1 MFSPVSQYL
10 DHVTLALSE
19 CCLCRSHEE
28 GESDQNMS
36 LLRDQSLLI
45 SGGGVGGF
53 LADHKFS
60 WETEEGAIVS
70 NEIQKGHS
78 RELTTNGGGGRGG
91 EVR

>member
-1 MFSPVSQYL
+1 
-10 DHVTLALSE
+10 
-19 CCLCRSHEE
+19 
-28 GESDQNMS
+28 MS

-53 LADHKFS
+53 LANHKFS

-78 RELTTNGGGGRGG
+78 RELTTNGGGGEFIRILRTLLRVSGY
-91 EVR
+91 

>member
-1 MFSPVSQYL
+1 
-10 DHVTLALSE
+10 
-19 CCLCRSHEE
+19 
-28 GESDQNMS
+28 MS

-78 RELTTNGGGGRGG
+78 RELTTNGGGGGGGGGGPLEYRGDL
-91 EVR
+91 

>member
-1 MFSPVSQYL
+1 
-10 DHVTLALSE
+10 
-19 CCLCRSHEE
+19 
-28 GESDQNMS
+28 MS

-78 RELTTNGGGGRGG
+78 RELTTNGAGG
-91 EVR
+91 EGRFIRILRRLLRVSGY

>member
-1 MFSPVSQYL
+1 
-10 DHVTLALSE
+10 
-19 CCLCRSHEE
+19 
-28 GESDQNMS
+28 MS

-78 RELTTNGGGGRGG
+78 RELTTNGGGGKGRFIRILQRLLRVSGY
-91 EVR
+91 

>member
-1 MFSPVSQYL
+1 
-10 DHVTLALSE
+10 
-19 CCLCRSHEE
+19 
-28 GESDQNMS
+28 MS

-78 RELTTNGGGGRGG
+78 RELTTNGGGGEFIRILRTLLRVSGY
-91 EVR
+91 

>member
-1 MFSPVSQYL
+1 
-10 DHVTLALSE
+10 
-19 CCLCRSHEE
+19 
-28 GESDQNMS
+28 MS

-78 RELTTNGGGGRGG
+78 RELITNGGGGGKGRFIRIQRRLLRVSGY
-91 EVR
+91 